1 MKYARLL
8 LAPLVVLAAF
18 LLLGFLS
25 TLVGIPPKEELI
37 PIIKVYFE
45 TYGIALVFL
54 SSILESA
61 FVVGIYVPGGLV
73 IFLGVIFAV
82 GDPVH
87 AVLVVAGVIL
97 GFLIGYSIDF
107 FLGRYGWYKLFL
119 HFGLAKGIEKTKL
132 RIQKYGLSIPWLGY
146 NDPNLGSLVATSY
159 GILGFSYRKFLLVT
173 VFPVVAWCAFWG
185 CLAYA
190 LGMQALSLMGYK
202 ALLVVTGVWIV
213 ARIIEMK
220 LEKRAEQKF
229 VV

>member
-1 MKYARLL
+1 MNSRIFH
-8 LAPLVVLAAF
+8 PR
-18 LLLGFLS
+18 
-25 TLVGIPPKEELI
+25 IHQ
-37 PIIKVYFE
+37 
-45 TYGIALVFL
+45 LVF
-54 SSILESA
+54 
-61 FVVGIYVPGGLV
+61 
-73 IFLGVIFAV
+73 
-82 GDPVH
+82 
-87 AVLVVAGVIL
+87 
-97 GFLIGYSIDF
+97 SIDF

-173 VFPVVAWCAFWG
+173 VFPVVAWGAFWG